1 MTDPSNGPLP
11 TDPQPTEPDL
21 TLPAEGPGVQP
32 EATAGPPSAEGEAGI
47 EAAPGGTASADVP
60 GPDEPPEGHVEDASG
75 EAPTPDAAPT
85 PERAPVEAAADEEAA
100 AEETTTPEGP
110 APEAATDEAVAAT
123 AEVPPGPP
131 DESVVAILALPEA
144 APPRRHRLRRLL
156 LGTLGLLIFLLLASG
171 AGFGAAFLV
180 PRFAD
185 ASPVPSSAS
194 PSGTP
199 TASPTPTTTATTTP
213 SGTTSASPGSSGS
226 SRPSASPSRSPASSP
241 TTLTYVV
248 QRGDTL
254 AGIAARFGVTV
265 QAIVAANGLTD
276 PNHIET
282 GQRLVIPRP

>member
-11 TDPQPTEPDL
+11 TDLQPTEPDL
-21 TLPAEGPGVQP
+21 TLPAEAPDVQP
-32 EATAGPPSAEGEAGI
+32 AATIGSPSAEGEAGI
-47 EAAPGGTASADVP
+47 EAAPGGTASAGVP
-60 GPDEPPEGHVEDASG
+60 GPDEPPEGPVEGGSD

-85 PERAPVEAAADEEAA
+85 PEGAPVE
-100 AEETTTPEGP
+100 
-110 APEAATDEAVAAT
+110 
-123 AEVPPGPP
+123 VPPVPP
-131 DESVVAILALPEA
+131 DESVAAISALPEA

-185 ASPVPSSAS
+185 ASPVPSGAS
-194 PSGTP
+194 PSGAA
-199 TASPTPTTTATTTP
+199 TASPTPTTPPTTTP
-213 SGTTSASPGSSGS
+213 SATASASPGSSGS
-226 SRPSASPSRSPASSP
+226 GRPSASPSGSPAPSP

-254 AGIAARFGVTV
+254 AAIAARFGVTV
-265 QAIVAANGLTD
+265 QAIVAANGLSD

>member
-1 MTDPSNGPLP
+1 M
-11 TDPQPTEPDL
+11 
-21 TLPAEGPGVQP
+21 EGG
-32 EATAGPPSAEGEAGI
+32 S
-47 EAAPGGTASADVP
+47 D
-60 GPDEPPEGHVEDASG
+60 

-85 PERAPVEAAADEEAA
+85 PEGAPVEAAADEEA
-100 AEETTTPEGP
+100 TTPEGP
-110 APEAATDEAVAAT
+110 APDAATEEAVAAA
-123 AEVPPGPP
+123 AEVPPVPP
-131 DESVVAILALPEA
+131 DESVAAISALPEA

-185 ASPVPSSAS
+185 ASPVPSGAS
-194 PSGTP
+194 PSEAATV
-199 TASPTPTTTATTTP
+199 SPTPTTPPTTTP
-213 SGTTSASPGSSGS
+213 SATASASPGSSGS
-226 SRPSASPSRSPASSP
+226 GRPSASPSGSPAPSP

-254 AGIAARFGVTV
+254 AAIAARFGVSV
-265 QAIVAANGLTD
+265 QAIVAANGLSD